1 VDRVFTVAAN
11 HVKDLGSIA
20 LLEAVI
26 LDDGSE
32 RYQDVVTTLLTAGTD
47 RTLADRGRSPA
58 RSVTG
63 THGHRRHRAEL
74 TPLTSD
80 DPACGHHSPR

>member
-1 VDRVFTVAAN
+1 VDQVRTTRCSVACATAPTRVHAELGVDRVFTVAVN

-47 RTLADRGRSPA
+47 RTLADRGG
-58 RSVTG
+58 VTALQ
-63 THGHRRHRAEL
+63 HAQ
-74 TPLTSD
+74 
-80 DPACGHHSPR
+80 